1 MIKHDMKVENKE
13 LRSAVFDRL
22 KSQGLQLSLIVE
34 YNGSGDSGSLEAPD
48 ERFVTGEQLS
58 APLGTFQVLEA
69 YRYDQLT
76 RSPVYASRVLTLWE
90 AIEEVC
96 YSILSNEHSG
106 WEINEGSC
114 GEFTFNVIDQT
125 ISLTHNEYYTETIT
139 STHEF

>member
-1 MIKHDMKVENKE
+1 MKHDMKVENKE

-22 KSQGLQLSLIVE
+22 KSQGLQECLLVD
-34 YNGSGDSGSLEAPD
+34 YNGSGDSGSLEAPN
-48 ERFVTGEQLS
+48 EAGVTNEQLS

-76 RSPVYASRVLTLWE
+76 RSPVYASRVLSLWE
-90 AIEEVC
+90 AIEEIC

-106 WEINEGSC
+106 WEINEGSS
-114 GEFTFNVIDQT
+114 GEFKFNITDQT

-139 STHEF
+139 STREF